1 LTAQPDKK
9 ATTLGIIVSSAPQAA
24 LLETLRQLRPQ
35 FETTLE
41 EIPGGFGPAKLY
53 RVGIVLTGDA
63 PWPQDVSP
71 WLSLKSALMAR
82 FPADKPGAVT
92 AIDP

>member
-1 LTAQPDKK
+1 MTGRPDRNI
-9 ATTLGIIVSSAPQAA
+9 ATLGTIVSSAPVAA
-24 LLETLRQLRPQ
+24 LREVLRQLRPQ

-41 EIPGGFGPAKLY
+41 EIPGGFGPAKRY
-53 RVGIVLTGDA
+53 RVTAELDDDA
-63 PWPQDVSP
+63 QTKQGLDP
-71 WLSLKSALMAR
+71 WLSIKSALMAR